1 MFVKSLFTA
10 LVSFALCNSIS
21 AIPAFHSLRDTLP
34 TTPTDTVPA
43 AVYTPSA
50 PAAVAVSDDDDDT
63 KSVLTPLL
71 SYNFSSGKNNLSN
84 LTPVINYGWIKT
96 IGKAFWGRAKWELAI
111 NPYSAGQIDVKDS
124 ANYLPALMLPGI
136 AGININNFF
145 TFNENGNGHFI
156 LYPVNFALKL
166 NTNFQDSG
174 RIIAQYNVR
183 CGMGFRYDDHFQIGI
198 QHTWAWHNLT
208 SESEESFKKV
218 FNTEKSRISY
228 VTVVFETYFN
238 TSHEA
243 NTDVDGNDKSNV
255 LFLEWRCLTNRN
267 DFKGF
272 PNDRILTLGFRKTLN
287 LSNLSLAP
295 GAAARSRNAAR

>member
-1 MFVKSLFTA
+1 MFVKSLLTA
-10 LVSFALCNSIS
+10 LVFFAWCNPII
-21 AIPAFHSLRDTLP
+21 AHPLQ
-34 TTPTDTVPA
+34 DTVPA
-43 AVYTPSA
+43 PVYTPTG
-50 PAAVAVSDDDDDT
+50 PGAVELQDDEEDTDT

-71 SYNFSSGKNNLSN
+71 SYNFSGGKNSLSN
-84 LTPVINYGWIKT
+84 LTPVINYGWIKK
-96 IGKAFWGRAKWELAI
+96 IGKAFWGRATWELAI

-145 TFNENGNGHFI
+145 TFNENGSGHFI
-156 LYPVNFALKL
+156 FYPANFALKL

-183 CGMGFRYDDHFQIGI
+183 CGLGFRYDDHFQIGV

-208 SESEESFKKV
+208 SESDESFKKV
-218 FNTEKSRISY
+218 FNTEKSRVSY

-238 TSHEA
+238 TSHAA
-243 NTDVDGNDKSNV
+243 NTDAEGNDKSNV
-255 LFLEWRCLTNRN
+255 LFVEWRCLTNRG

-287 LSNLSLAP
+287 LSNINLAP
-295 GAAARSRNAAR
+295 GAIGRRRNAAQ